1 MITIENDSVIAKP
14 TGSYVNI
21 LSVLKLTNEQFN
33 GYKSDIRVLVEA
45 FINIDIP
52 WEKQN
57 KRISYLADKIDEL
70 SMKVSSLEEELYK
83 LKRES

>member
-52 WEKQN
+52 WEKQD
-57 KRISYLADKIDEL
+57 KRIVLKVIE
-70 SMKVSSLEEELYK
+70 KVSIL
-83 LKRES
+83 